1 MIRLI
6 IFLAAIITAINANAE
21 IVDVK
26 QDETTA
32 KYALVDEKG
41 TLVTDYI
48 YSHVGNRNE
57 SNLLLVCRDNLYEIG
72 RASCRERV

>member
-32 KYALVDEKG
+32 KYISDKWNKEIEQNK
-41 TLVTDYI
+41 
-48 YSHVGNRNE
+48 R
-57 SNLLLVCRDNLYEIG
+57 SNIFII
-72 RASCRERV
+72 

>member
-48 YSHVGNRNE
+48 
-57 SNLLLVCRDNLYEIG
+57 
-72 RASCRERV
+72 

>member
-26 QDETTA
+26 LNDG
-32 KYALVDEKG
+32 KISLRG
-41 TLVTDYI
+41 
-48 YSHVGNRNE
+48 H
-57 SNLLLVCRDNLYEIG
+57 
-72 RASCRERV
+72 

>member
-48 YSHVGNRNE
+48 YSHVGNRN
-57 SNLLLVCRDNLYEIG
+57 
-72 RASCRERV
+72 